1 MGENA
6 CVYVLNCLLIFKDVL
21 MGCKQFLFVA
31 LVETSRSKET
41 RRGSSVR
48 LLLGGKISS
57 DWLQLFLL
65 IY

>member
-31 LVETSRSKET
+31 LVETSRSKQI

-48 LLLGGKISS
+48 LFLGGKISS
-57 DWLQLFLL
+57 AWLQFFLVV
-65 IY
+65 Y